1 MQRRI
6 LISFGAAVAASAL
19 SWAAGNAADYDGDGR
34 ISKEEFRNQSAK
46 AAFEID
52 KNHNG
57 VIDDDELKLS
67 AEQRKKLDT
76 NGDGKV
82 SVEELQEGQM
92 AGFGELDKNG
102 NGFLEANEM
111 QGG

>member
-6 LISFGAAVAASAL
+6 LISFGVALAASSLAVAAGSP
-19 SWAAGNAADYDGDGR
+19 ADYDGDGR

-52 KNHNG
+52 KNKNG
-57 VIDDDELKLS
+57 AIDDDELKLS

-76 NGDGKV
+76 NSDGKV

-92 AGFGELDKNG
+92 SGFGEIDKNG
-102 NGFLEANEM
+102 NGFLEQNEM
-111 QGG
+111 PGR